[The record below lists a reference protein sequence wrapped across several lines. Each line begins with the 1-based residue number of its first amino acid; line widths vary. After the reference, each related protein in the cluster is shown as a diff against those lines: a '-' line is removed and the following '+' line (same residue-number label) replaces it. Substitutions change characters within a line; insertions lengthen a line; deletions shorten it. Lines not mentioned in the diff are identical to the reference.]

1 MIKILQISNKAPF
14 PANDGSSIAIYNMAL
29 GLISNGVELDL
40 LCINTKKHF
49 KPDEGVDI
57 KFKQATNY
65 KSVFVNTDTNL
76 FSAFKNLFSNQSY
89 FVSRFYNDEFNEEL
103 IKKLKSKTFD
113 IVQIEGIF
121 MCVYI
126 DTIKQFTNAKIVVRT
141 HNVEHKIWERHI
153 KTEKNSLKKIYLQI
167 QNNRLCKFEL
177 NMLNRVDAAVTI
189 SPDDEQTFKQLNIKC
204 KLFTNTTGVD
214 FSNYQLKNNTQF
226 ENNSIFYLASMDW
239 LPNQEAIDWFLE
251 NCWTNISKQNPLIK
265 LVIAGRNMPTKYK
278 NIINK
283 QVYVLENVI
292 DVNAFYSTYNILIV
306 PLLSGSGVR
315 IKIIEGMA
323 YGKPIIST
331 TIGAEGINAVN
342 NKEIIIANSAT
353 DFTNAILS
361 LINDKTKQLEISENA
376 KSFALKNF
384 DNKQITNKLLNFYN
398 QLLNV

>member
-226 ENNSIFYLASMDW
+226 ENNSIFYFASMDW

-265 LVIAGRNMPTKYK
+265 LVIAGRNMPNKYK
-278 NIINK
+278 NIINN

-315 IKIIEGMA
+315 IKIIEGMT

-384 DNKQITNKLLNFYN
+384 DNNQITNKLLNFYN

>member
-1 MIKILQISNKAPF
+1 MIKILQISNKAPY

-29 GLISNGVELDL
+29 GLISNGVGLDL

-49 KPDEGVDI
+49 KPDEGVDK

-113 IVQIEGIF
+113 IIQIEGIF

-126 DTIKQFTNAKIVVRT
+126 ETIKQFTNAKIVVRT

-226 ENNSIFYLASMDW
+226 ENNSIFYFASMDW

-265 LVIAGRNMPTKYK
+265 LVIAGRNMPNKYK
-278 NIINK
+278 NIINN

-315 IKIIEGMA
+315 IKIIEGMT

-384 DNKQITNKLLNFYN
+384 DNNQITNKLLNFYN